1 MNIVA
6 CLHTDRGLVRE
17 KNEDNFLFFG
27 RALPDLK
34 APFAAEQTSGL
45 TRPLLFGVFDGMGGI
60 SAGEV
65 ASRMAAETARSCFSE
80 VPSIGGGVMERICQS
95 ANRAICGEMRR
106 SGRRMGTT
114 AAMLGFDRT
123 GFTLC
128 SLGDSAIFIF
138 RQNRLVKISA
148 EHTERENY
156 IRTHGSAP
164 DGKKFRLTQHLGIFE
179 EEMLLE
185 PQIVPGRYRCGDRYL
200 ICSDGLTDMLPPQR
214 LEELFRARGTLRGLA
229 ENLMRG
235 ALQAG
240 GRDNITLICME
251 ITE

>member
-1 MNIVA
+1 
-6 CLHTDRGLVRE
+6 
-17 KNEDNFLFFG
+17 
-27 RALPDLK
+27 
-34 APFAAEQTSGL
+34 
-45 TRPLLFGVFDGMGGI
+45 
-60 SAGEV
+60 
-65 ASRMAAETARSCFSE
+65 
-80 VPSIGGGVMERICQS
+80 
-95 ANRAICGEMRR
+95 
-106 SGRRMGTT
+106 MGTT

-128 SLGDSAIFIF
+128 SLGDSAVFIF
-138 RQNRLVKISA
+138 RQDRLVKISA

-164 DGKKFRLTQHLGIFE
+164 EGKKFRLTQHFGIFE

-214 LEELFRARGTLRGLA
+214 LEELFRAHGTLRGLA